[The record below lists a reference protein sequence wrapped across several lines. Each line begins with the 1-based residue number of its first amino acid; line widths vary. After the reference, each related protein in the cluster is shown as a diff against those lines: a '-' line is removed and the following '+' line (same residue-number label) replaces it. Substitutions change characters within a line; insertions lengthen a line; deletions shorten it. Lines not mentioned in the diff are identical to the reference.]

1 MPILEVDESTLY
13 YTIKGKGIPVIFIHP
28 PVLTSINFIY
38 QLEELSRYFQV
49 ITFDIRGHGRSP
61 FSRKPVTYPL
71 IVEDIKNLMDHL
83 EIKQAFLCGYSAG
96 ASILLEFL
104 LSTSK
109 RRALGGII
117 ISGMSEVSD
126 WHLKNRIRLAKNLA
140 RIGALPA
147 LARSISKSNSDTEE
161 LFKMMLLEAK
171 KGDARNIWQYYDYS
185 LNYNISD
192 QLENITMPISLIY
205 GGKDKTFHRYAQQLH
220 TKLPQNEITF
230 VEGIKHQ
237 VPTKAASE
245 LNKVIY
251 QFIESHSRKRG
262 E

>member
-1 MPILEVDESTLY
+1 MPILDVDESTLY
-13 YTIKGKGIPVIFIHP
+13 YTIKGKGIPIIFIHP
-28 PVLTSINFIY
+28 PVLTSMNFIY
-38 QLEELSRYFQV
+38 QLEELSRIFQV

-71 IVEDIKNLMDHL
+71 IVEDIKKLLDHL
-83 EIKQAFLCGYSAG
+83 DIKQAFLCGYSTG

-109 RRALGGII
+109 GRALGGII

-126 WHLKNRIRLAKNLA
+126 WRLKNRIRLAKNLA

-147 LARSISKSNSDTEE
+147 LARSISNSNSNTKE
-161 LFKMMLLEAK
+161 LFDKMLLEAK
-171 KGDARNIWQYYDYS
+171 KGDARNILQYYDYS

-205 GGKDKTFHRYAQQLH
+205 GGRDKTFYRYAQLLH

-245 LNKVIY
+245 LNQVIY
-251 QFIESHSRKRG
+251 RFIQNFPVNRG

>member
-1 MPILEVDESTLY
+1 MPILKVDECSLY
-13 YTIKGKGIPVIFIHP
+13 YTVKGKGIPIIFIHP

-38 QLEELSRYFQV
+38 QAEELSRYFQV

-61 FSRKPVTYPL
+61 FSIKPVTYPL
-71 IVEDIKNLMDHL
+71 IVEDINKLMNHL
-83 EIKQAFLCGYSAG
+83 DIEKAFLCGYSAG

-109 RRALGGII
+109 RRALGGIM

-126 WHLKNRIRLAKNLA
+126 WRLINRIRLAKNLA
-140 RIGALPA
+140 KIGALPA
-147 LARSISKSNSDTEE
+147 LAWSISKSNSDTEE

-171 KGDARNIWQYYDYS
+171 KGDVRNIWQYYDYTLDYKS
-185 LNYNISD
+185 SD
-192 QLENITMPISLIY
+192 QLEKINMPISLIY
-205 GGKDKTFHRYAQQLH
+205 GDKDKPFFRYAQQLNC
-220 TKLPQNEITF
+220 KLPQNELTL
-230 VEGIKHQ
+230 VKGIKHQ
-237 VPTKAASE
+237 VPTKSASE

-251 QFIESHSRKRG
+251 QFIEKHSSIRG

>member
-13 YTIKGKGIPVIFIHP
+13 YTVKGKGAPIIFIHP

-38 QLEELSRYFQV
+38 QIEELSRYFQV

-71 IVEDIKNLMDHL
+71 IVDDIKKLMDHL
-83 EIKQAFLCGYSAG
+83 DIKQAFLCGYSTG
-96 ASILLEFL
+96 ASILLEFFS
-104 LSTSK
+104 STSK
-109 RRALGGII
+109 GRGLGGII

-126 WHLKNRIRLAKNLA
+126 WRLKNRILLAKNLVK
-140 RIGALPA
+140 IGGLPA
-147 LARSISKSNSDTEE
+147 LAWSISKSNSDTEE
-161 LFKMMLLEAK
+161 LFEKMLLEAK
-171 KGDARNIWQYYDYS
+171 KGDARNILQYYDYS
-185 LNYNISD
+185 LDYNSSN
-192 QLENITMPISLIY
+192 QLEKINIPISLIY
-205 GGKDKTFHRYAQQLH
+205 GEKDKPFFRYAQQLYS
-220 TKLPQNEITF
+220 KLPQNEITF

-237 VPTKAASE
+237 LPTKAAGE

-251 QFIESHSRKRG
+251 QFIEKHSSKWG